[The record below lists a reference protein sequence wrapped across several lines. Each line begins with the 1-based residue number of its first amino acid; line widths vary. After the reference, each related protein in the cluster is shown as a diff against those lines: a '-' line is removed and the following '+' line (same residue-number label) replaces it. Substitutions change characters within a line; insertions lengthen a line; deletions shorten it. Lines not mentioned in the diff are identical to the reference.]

1 MDPVLPPSETSE
13 HRRDRLAHE
22 IFLRLNPLMGW
33 LAVVFILVIVGDAMV
48 DSESPYATIFTVSG
62 WLIWAIFVVDFVV
75 RLKIAPSTGDFL
87 RKNWW
92 QVLFLVLP
100 FLAFFRFFIAIRV
113 ARAGRLLSA
122 AVRGTRSAASNLRNR
137 LSTAAAVTVIMI
149 LLSANVLFEFGNIR
163 PYGDALRAAA
173 LATIAGEPTVGDTAV
188 AKILDV
194 VLALY
199 SVVIFGAVAGSVG
212 AFFLERRAEDEKAV
226 ARADSSVT

>member
-1 MDPVLPPSETSE
+1 MDVALPPSESPE
-13 HRRDRLAHE
+13 HLRDRLAHD

-33 LAVVFILVIVGDAMV
+33 LAVVFILVIIA
-48 DSESPYATIFTVSG
+48 DSLVQPGSGYATVFTFIS
-62 WLIWAIFVVDFVV
+62 WLIWAVFVVDFVV
-75 RLKIAPSTGDFL
+75 RLRIAPSSGDFL
-87 RKNWW
+87 RRNWW
-92 QVLFLVLP
+92 QILFLVLP
-100 FLAFFRFFIAIRV
+100 FLAFFRFFIAVRV

-122 AVRGTRSAASNLRNR
+122 AVRGTRSAAANLRSR
-137 LSTAAAVTVIMI
+137 LSTVAAVTVVVV

-173 LATIAGEPTVGDTAV
+173 LATITGEPTLGDTAI

-212 AFFLERRAEDEKAV
+212 AFFIERRAED
-226 ARADSSVT
+226 ARAASIA